1 MEDEEKRAVST
12 VWKFWDLKKK
22 RLVLFSASFLT
33 FTVGGAT
40 HNNRE
45 PEEGKIVR

>member
-12 VWKFWDLKKK
+12 VWDLKKR
-22 RLVLFSASFLT
+22 RLVLFSVSFLT

>member
-22 RLVLFSASFLT
+22 KTGFIFCIFPDFHCGWSYT
-33 FTVGGAT
+33 
-40 HNNRE
+40 
-45 PEEGKIVR
+45 